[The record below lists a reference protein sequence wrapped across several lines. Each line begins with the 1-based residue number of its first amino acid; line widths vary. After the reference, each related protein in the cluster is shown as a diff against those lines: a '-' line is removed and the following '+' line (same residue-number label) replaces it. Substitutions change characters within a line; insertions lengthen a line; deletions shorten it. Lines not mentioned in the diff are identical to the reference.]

1 MIPSHLLS
9 SVYVFWIPTI
19 YTSTLD
25 QYTQVS
31 TLHGGF
37 QVDYHKTRSFGVY
50 MQLVLRLCP
59 GQQQADN
66 KILILF
72 DLSHV
77 DLQSICI
84 RLD

>member
-1 MIPSHLLS
+1 
-9 SVYVFWIPTI
+9 
-19 YTSTLD
+19 
-25 QYTQVS
+25 
-31 TLHGGF
+31 
-37 QVDYHKTRSFGVY
+37 

-84 RLD
+84 KDWINSLELFQCLHSVLLLLQLCQKTQKNEEYNTILS